1 MAGPR
6 GIAVMAAIAA
16 AVAVSQAF
24 GRFSYS
30 VLLTDIRADLGL
42 SNSMAGA
49 LGSANLAAYL
59 VGSLVVSLI
68 IGRVGLSSVA
78 KLGLVAVTGGLALLA
93 WSPNVAVLTTAL
105 LVTGFMAAGVWVTA
119 PALAVAE
126 LGSERKGAAIGV
138 TSVGVGAGMMLSSW
152 LDTFMDWRAVYLTE
166 FLIAV
171 AAVTVLMLFVRG
183 TSRPRAQQIGLGAIR
198 SIPGW
203 RPLLIAYGLFGCGM
217 STVVTFLI
225 ALLEDDA
232 SYGPRRATTA
242 FILLALGSIL
252 GAPLFGM
259 ITDRYG
265 RTIGLTS
272 SFIVMTLATGVIATG
287 HRPGASI
294 GAFVFGWAF
303 AGVPISVAARITD
316 HTAGDDFGAAY
327 GVATLVFGVGLTI
340 GPQASGWLADLTG
353 SFRPAFV
360 IVAGIAAAGA
370 VIAGRIAP
378 EMTGV
383 GLDNP

>member
-1 MAGPR
+1 
-6 GIAVMAAIAA
+6 
-16 AVAVSQAF
+16 
-24 GRFSYS
+24 
-30 VLLTDIRADLGL
+30 
-42 SNSMAGA
+42 
-49 LGSANLAAYL
+49 
-59 VGSLVVSLI
+59 
-68 IGRVGLSSVA
+68 
-78 KLGLVAVTGGLALLA
+78 
-93 WSPNVAVLTTAL
+93 
-105 LVTGFMAAGVWVTA
+105 
-119 PALAVAE
+119 
-126 LGSERKGAAIGV
+126 
-138 TSVGVGAGMMLSSW
+138 
-152 LDTFMDWRAVYLTE
+152 
-166 FLIAV
+166 
-171 AAVTVLMLFVRG
+171 
-183 TSRPRAQQIGLGAIR
+183 
-198 SIPGW
+198 
-203 RPLLIAYGLFGCGM
+203 
-217 STVVTFLI
+217 
-225 ALLEDDA
+225 
-232 SYGPRRATTA
+232 
-242 FILLALGSIL
+242 
-252 GAPLFGM
+252 M

-370 VIAGRIAP
+370 VIAGRITP